1 MPTGEAVGTV
11 ELPVVVGVDGSD
23 AASDALDWAAELAG
37 RRGLPLR
44 VVHASLWERYE
55 GYIPRT
61 AADRPAERLHS
72 EAVLATAAERAGR
85 RVPALKVMTDLAADD
100 AVTALLRAGKSAEAL
115 VVGSRGRGEFAS
127 LLLGS
132 VGLGIAARA
141 QCPVVVVRGRPENVG
156 GEMNRVVVGIAER
169 ERPGE
174 REPAPPSPAVAFALR
189 EARLRGG
196 VLEAVHAWRCAG
208 PEDHGGPGDRGRPG
222 GRGGRGNHGGPSDR
236 SAHKEQGARQTQGTR
251 EARETHETPRA
262 HKTHRTHRTHEMPR
276 AHETHP
282 APEAQSA
289 HEAHERRAAELLDEA
304 LGGATAAGLP
314 PVPVAHRPV
323 EGSARK
329 ALLDASAHADL
340 LVVGARRRQGHFG
353 LQLGLVN
360 HAVLHHAKCPVAV
373 VPVS

>member
-1 MPTGEAVGTV
+1 MDTV

-55 GYIPRT
+55 GYIPGT
-61 AADRPAERLHS
+61 SADRPAERLHS

-100 AVTALLRAGKSAEAL
+100 AVTALLRAGQSAEAL

-141 QCPVVVVRGRPENVG
+141 LCPVVVVRGRPENVRG
-156 GEMNRVVVGIAER
+156 GMNRVAVGIAER
-169 ERPGE
+169 ERPGDQ
-174 REPAPPSPAVAFALR
+174 EPAPPSAAVAFALR

-196 VLEAVHAWRCAG
+196 ELEAVHAWRCAG
-208 PEDHGGPGDRGRPG
+208 PEDHGAREGHGRREERRGRENPG
-222 GRGGRGNHGGPSDR
+222 GREGREEHRAHGG
-236 SAHKEQGARQTQGTR
+236 QGAR
-251 EARETHETPRA
+251 
-262 HKTHRTHRTHEMPR
+262 
-276 AHETHP
+276 
-282 APEAQSA
+282 
-289 HEAHERRAAELLDEA
+289 EAHTRRAAELLDET
-304 LGGATAAGLP
+304 LGGASAAGLP

-353 LQLGLVN
+353 MQLGLVN
-360 HAVLHHAKCPVAV
+360 HAVLHHARCPVAV

>member
-1 MPTGEAVGTV
+1 MGTV

-23 AASDALDWAAELAG
+23 AASDALDWAAEMAG

-55 GYIPRT
+55 GYIPGT

-100 AVTALLRAGKSAEAL
+100 AVTALLRAGQSAEAL

-141 QCPVVVVRGRPENVG
+141 QCPVVVVRGRPENVRG
-156 GEMNRVVVGIAER
+156 AMNRVVVGVAER
-169 ERPGE
+169 ERPGD
-174 REPAPPSPAVAFALR
+174 RESAPPSGAVAFALR

-196 VLEAVHAWRCAG
+196 ELEAVHAWRCAG
-208 PEDHGGPGDRGRPG
+208 PEDHERPGDHG
-222 GRGGRGNHGGPSDR
+222 GREGHGADEE
-236 SAHKEQGARQTQGTR
+236 HGAR
-251 EARETHETPRA
+251 
-262 HKTHRTHRTHEMPR
+262 
-276 AHETHP
+276 
-282 APEAQSA
+282 
-289 HEAHERRAAELLDEA
+289 EAHERRAAELLDET

-353 LQLGLVN
+353 MQLGLVN

>member
-1 MPTGEAVGTV
+1 MSTV

-55 GYIPRT
+55 GYVAGT

-100 AVTALLRAGKSAEAL
+100 AVTALLRAGQSAEAL

-141 QCPVVVVRGRPENVG
+141 QCPVVVVRGRPENVHG
-156 GEMNRVVVGIAER
+156 GMNRVVVGIAER
-169 ERPGE
+169 ERPSE
-174 REPAPPSPAVAFALR
+174 REPAPPSAAVAFALR

-196 VLEAVHAWRCAG
+196 ELEAVHAWRCAG
-208 PEDHGGPGDRGRPG
+208 PEDHG
-222 GRGGRGNHGGPSDR
+222 
-236 SAHKEQGARQTQGTR
+236 
-251 EARETHETPRA
+251 ARENH
-262 HKTHRTHRTHEMPR
+262 R
-276 AHETHP
+276 AHEDHTARENHR
-282 APEAQSA
+282 APQDHTARENHRASQGHRA
-289 HEAHERRAAELLDEA
+289 RENHGAREDHARRAAELLDET

-353 LQLGLVN
+353 MQLGLVN

>member
-1 MPTGEAVGTV
+1 MGTV

-55 GYIPRT
+55 GYVAGT

-100 AVTALLRAGKSAEAL
+100 AVTALLRAGQSAEAL

-141 QCPVVVVRGRPENVG
+141 QCPVVVVRGRPENVHG
-156 GEMNRVVVGIAER
+156 GMNRVVVGIAER
-169 ERPGE
+169 ERPSE
-174 REPAPPSPAVAFALR
+174 REPAPPSAAVAFALR

-196 VLEAVHAWRCAG
+196 ELEAVHAWRCAG
-208 PEDHGGPGDRGRPG
+208 PEDHGARE
-222 GRGGRGNHGGPSDR
+222 NHG
-236 SAHKEQGARQTQGTR
+236 AHEDHTARENHRAPQDHTAREDHGTR
-251 EARETHETPRA
+251 EDHA
-262 HKTHRTHRTHEMPR
+262 
-276 AHETHP
+276 
-282 APEAQSA
+282 
-289 HEAHERRAAELLDEA
+289 RRAAELLDET

-353 LQLGLVN
+353 MQLGLVN

>member
-1 MPTGEAVGTV
+1 MGTV

-55 GYIPRT
+55 GYVAGT

-100 AVTALLRAGKSAEAL
+100 AVTALLRAGQSAEAL

-141 QCPVVVVRGRPENVG
+141 QCPVVVVRGRPENVHG
-156 GEMNRVVVGIAER
+156 GMNRVVVGIAER
-169 ERPGE
+169 ERRSE
-174 REPAPPSPAVAFALR
+174 REPVPPSAAVAFALR

-196 VLEAVHAWRCAG
+196 ELEAVHAWRCAG
-208 PEDHGGPGDRGRPG
+208 PEDHGARENHRAPQDHTARE
-222 GRGGRGNHGGPSDR
+222 NHGAREDHTARENHRAREDHTARENHRAPQGHR
-236 SAHKEQGARQTQGTR
+236 ARENHGAR
-251 EARETHETPRA
+251 EDHA
-262 HKTHRTHRTHEMPR
+262 
-276 AHETHP
+276 
-282 APEAQSA
+282 
-289 HEAHERRAAELLDEA
+289 RRAAELLDET

-353 LQLGLVN
+353 MQLGLVN

>member
-1 MPTGEAVGTV
+1 MGAV

-23 AASDALDWAAELAG
+23 AASDALDWAAEMAG

-55 GYIPRT
+55 GYIPGT

-141 QCPVVVVRGRPENVG
+141 QCPVVVVRGRPENVRG
-156 GEMNRVVVGIAER
+156 GMNRVVVGIAER
-169 ERPGE
+169 ERQGERPGE
-174 REPAPPSPAVAFALR
+174 REPAPPSAAVAFALR

-196 VLEAVHAWRCAG
+196 ELEAVHAWRCAG
-208 PEDHGGPGDRGRPG
+208 PEDHGRP
-222 GRGGRGNHGGPSDR
+222 GNHGGR
-236 SAHKEQGARQTQGTR
+236 EARGAHEEQGAREANGTR
-251 EARETHETPRA
+251 ETHGAREPHGARET
-262 HKTHRTHRTHEMPR
+262 
-276 AHETHP
+276 
-282 APEAQSA
+282 QSA
-289 HEAHERRAAELLDEA
+289 REAHERRAAELLDET

-353 LQLGLVN
+353 MQLGLVN

>member
-1 MPTGEAVGTV
+1 MGTV

-55 GYIPRT
+55 GYVAGT

-100 AVTALLRAGKSAEAL
+100 AVTALLRAGQSAEAL

-141 QCPVVVVRGRPENVG
+141 QCPVVVVRGRPENVHG
-156 GEMNRVVVGIAER
+156 GMNRVVVGIAER
-169 ERPGE
+169 ERPSE
-174 REPAPPSPAVAFALR
+174 REPAPPSAAVAFALR

-196 VLEAVHAWRCAG
+196 ELEAVHAWRCAG
-208 PEDHGGPGDRGRPG
+208 PEDHG
-222 GRGGRGNHGGPSDR
+222 
-236 SAHKEQGARQTQGTR
+236 
-251 EARETHETPRA
+251 ARENH
-262 HKTHRTHRTHEMPR
+262 R
-276 AHETHP
+276 AHEDHTARENHGAREDHTARENHR
-282 APEAQSA
+282 APQGHRARENHRAPQDHTA
-289 HEAHERRAAELLDEA
+289 RENHGAREDHARRAAELLDET

-353 LQLGLVN
+353 MQLGLVN

>member
-1 MPTGEAVGTV
+1 MGTV

-55 GYIPRT
+55 GYVAGT

-100 AVTALLRAGKSAEAL
+100 AVTALLRAGQSAEAL

-141 QCPVVVVRGRPENVG
+141 QCPVVVVRGRPENVHG
-156 GEMNRVVVGIAER
+156 GMNRVVVGIAER
-169 ERPGE
+169 ERRSE
-174 REPAPPSPAVAFALR
+174 REPVPPSAAVAFALR

-196 VLEAVHAWRCAG
+196 ELEAVHAWRCAG
-208 PEDHGGPGDRGRPG
+208 PEDHGARENHRAPQDHTARE
-222 GRGGRGNHGGPSDR
+222 NHG
-236 SAHKEQGARQTQGTR
+236 
-251 EARETHETPRA
+251 AREDHA
-262 HKTHRTHRTHEMPR
+262 
-276 AHETHP
+276 
-282 APEAQSA
+282 
-289 HEAHERRAAELLDEA
+289 RRAAELLDET

-353 LQLGLVN
+353 MQLGLVN

>member
-1 MPTGEAVGTV
+1 MGTV

-23 AASDALDWAAELAG
+23 AASDALDWAAEMAG

-55 GYIPRT
+55 GYVPGT

-72 EAVLATAAERAGR
+72 EAVLAAAAERAGR

-141 QCPVVVVRGRPENVG
+141 QCPVVVVRGRPENVRG
-156 GEMNRVVVGIAER
+156 AMNRVVVGIAER

-174 REPAPPSPAVAFALR
+174 QEPAPPSAAVAFALR
-189 EARLRGG
+189 EARLRG
-196 VLEAVHAWRCAG
+196 VELEAVHAWRCAG
-208 PEDHGGPGDRGRPG
+208 PEDHARPGNHARPGG
-222 GRGGRGNHGGPSDR
+222 GRGGHG
-236 SAHKEQGARQTQGTR
+236 AHEEQGASEAQGMSATQGAPETQGGRATQGT
-251 EARETHETPRA
+251 H
-262 HKTHRTHRTHEMPR
+262 
-276 AHETHP
+276 
-282 APEAQSA
+282 EAQSA
-289 HEAHERRAAELLDEA
+289 SEAHERRAAALLDET

-353 LQLGLVN
+353 MQLGLVN

>member
-1 MPTGEAVGTV
+1 MGTV
-11 ELPVVVGVDGSD
+11 ELPVVVGVDGSQ

-55 GYIPRT
+55 GYVAGT

-100 AVTALLRAGKSAEAL
+100 AVTALLRAGQSAEAL

-141 QCPVVVVRGRPENVG
+141 QCPVVVVRGRPENVHG
-156 GEMNRVVVGIAER
+156 GMNRVVVGIAEH
-169 ERPGE
+169 ERPSD
-174 REPAPPSPAVAFALR
+174 REPAPPSAAVAFALR

-196 VLEAVHAWRCAG
+196 ELEAVHAWRCAG
-208 PEDHGGPGDRGRPG
+208 PEDH
-222 GRGGRGNHGGPSDR
+222 
-236 SAHKEQGARQTQGTR
+236 
-251 EARETHETPRA
+251 EARENHG
-262 HKTHRTHRTHEMPR
+262 
-276 AHETHP
+276 AHEDHRARESER
-282 APEAQSA
+282 APQDHRARENHGAREDHA
-289 HEAHERRAAELLDEA
+289 RRAAELLDET

-353 LQLGLVN
+353 MQLGLVN

>member
-1 MPTGEAVGTV
+1 MGTV

-55 GYIPRT
+55 GYVAGT

-100 AVTALLRAGKSAEAL
+100 AVTALLRAGQSAEAL

-141 QCPVVVVRGRPENVG
+141 QCPVVVVRGRPENVHG
-156 GEMNRVVVGIAER
+156 GMNRVVVGIAER
-169 ERPGE
+169 EHPSE
-174 REPAPPSPAVAFALR
+174 REPAPPSAAVAFALR

-196 VLEAVHAWRCAG
+196 ELEAVHAWRCAG
-208 PEDHGGPGDRGRPG
+208 PEDHGARE
-222 GRGGRGNHGGPSDR
+222 NHG
-236 SAHKEQGARQTQGTR
+236 AHEDHTARENHRAPQGHRARENHGAR
-251 EARETHETPRA
+251 EDHA
-262 HKTHRTHRTHEMPR
+262 
-276 AHETHP
+276 
-282 APEAQSA
+282 
-289 HEAHERRAAELLDEA
+289 RRAAELLDET

-323 EGSARK
+323 EGTARK

-353 LQLGLVN
+353 MQLGLVN

>member
-1 MPTGEAVGTV
+1 MGTV

-55 GYIPRT
+55 GYVAGT

-100 AVTALLRAGKSAEAL
+100 AVTALLRAGQSAEAL

-141 QCPVVVVRGRPENVG
+141 QCPVVVVRGRPENVHG
-156 GEMNRVVVGIAER
+156 GSTGWWWASPSASARASGSPR
-169 ERPGE
+169 RPRPPSRSPSARGAAARRRAGGGARMALCGPRGPRSA
-174 REPAPPSPAVAFALR
+174 REPQSTRGPHGTR
-189 EARLRGG
+189 E
-196 VLEAVHAWRCAG
+196 
-208 PEDHGGPGDRGRPG
+208 P
-222 GRGGRGNHGGPSDR
+222 R
-236 SAHKEQGARQTQGTR
+236 SARGPHGTREPQSTPGPQGTR
-251 EARETHETPRA
+251 EPQSTPGPHGTREATGAREDHA
-262 HKTHRTHRTHEMPR
+262 
-276 AHETHP
+276 
-282 APEAQSA
+282 
-289 HEAHERRAAELLDEA
+289 RRAAELLDET

-353 LQLGLVN
+353 MQLGLVN

>member
-1 MPTGEAVGTV
+1 MGTV

-55 GYIPRT
+55 GYVAGT

-100 AVTALLRAGKSAEAL
+100 AVTALLRAGQSAEAL

-141 QCPVVVVRGRPENVG
+141 QCPVVVVRGRPENVHG
-156 GEMNRVVVGIAER
+156 GMNRVVVGIAER
-169 ERPGE
+169 ERPSE
-174 REPAPPSPAVAFALR
+174 REPVPPSAAVAFALR

-196 VLEAVHAWRCAG
+196 ELEAVHAWRCAG
-208 PEDHGGPGDRGRPG
+208 PEDHGARE
-222 GRGGRGNHGGPSDR
+222 NHG
-236 SAHKEQGARQTQGTR
+236 AHEDHTARENHGAR
-251 EARETHETPRA
+251 EDHA
-262 HKTHRTHRTHEMPR
+262 
-276 AHETHP
+276 
-282 APEAQSA
+282 
-289 HEAHERRAAELLDEA
+289 RRAAELLDET

-353 LQLGLVN
+353 MQLGLVN

>member
-55 GYIPRT
+55 GYIPGT

-72 EAVLATAAERAGR
+72 EAVLAAAAERAGR

-141 QCPVVVVRGRPENVG
+141 QCPVVVVRGRPENVRG
-156 GEMNRVVVGIAER
+156 AMNRVVVGIAER

-174 REPAPPSPAVAFALR
+174 QEPAPPSAAVAFALR
-189 EARLRGG
+189 EARLRG
-196 VLEAVHAWRCAG
+196 VELEAVHAWRCAG
-208 PEDHGGPGDRGRPG
+208 PEDHARPGNHARPGG
-222 GRGGRGNHGGPSDR
+222 GRGGHG
-236 SAHKEQGARQTQGTR
+236 AHEEQGASEAQGTHATQGTPAPQGAPETKAGRATQGTR
-251 EARETHETPRA
+251 EA
-262 HKTHRTHRTHEMPR
+262 
-276 AHETHP
+276 
-282 APEAQSA
+282 QSA
-289 HEAHERRAAELLDEA
+289 REAHEWRAAELLDET

-340 LVVGARRRQGHFG
+340 LVVGARRR
-353 LQLGLVN
+353 
-360 HAVLHHAKCPVAV
+360 
-373 VPVS
+373 